1 MKKGRRGITPI
12 YKVFLVIIAF
22 ALVFSVVW
30 TSEAGLRNHLL
41 LPTDLLMPGEIVD
54 SGPKFQGT
62 ALDKNTKKIDLQDPP
77 NLERKVDYD
86 PETRQ
91 YVITETIGGKFYKAP
106 VYMSFEEY
114 QRYEAS
120 KTKFD
125 YWKQRSAES
134 SLISPNGM
142 IPKLYVNNQIFDR
155 IFGGSKVD
163 IRPQGTAEL
172 IFAGRFNRNENP
184 ILNERQRITRQFDF
198 DQKIQLNVT
207 GNIGDKLKTSVN
219 YNTEATFDFENQM
232 KLEYTGYEDEIIKKI
247 ELGNVSLPL
256 NSSLISGS
264 QSLFGIKTQLQFGKL
279 TVTSVF
285 SQQKSEK
292 KQIKITN
299 GAQKTEFK
307 FLADNYEAN
316 RHFFL
321 SHYFR
326 EQYDRALEEPPI
338 IKTNVL
344 ISRVEVWVTNR
355 NRVGDED
362 TRDVLALIDLGENQR
377 IYSNNPQLTTSQS
390 PYPNSQPGT
399 NAPASNNLLDIIP
412 SSSRNVGDN
421 AIATY
426 FGDKGGPD
434 NYAKIRARKL
444 TDREYTFHPQLGYIS
459 LNAALNADEVLA
471 VSYRYTVDGV
481 EYTVGEFSNERT
493 ETNPPTMLYTK
504 LLKNVSLKTSLPIWD
519 LMMKNIYSLNAFQ
532 INQDQFRLDVLY
544 LDEKTAN
551 NINYLPVGPDNVKNI
566 PLIRVLGLDKLDVKQ
581 TPTPDGVFD
590 FVNNITINSAN
601 GRIIFTKIEPFGSY
615 LYDLLAAEGDVTTAN
630 NIAFTELYDS
640 TRFKAQQLP
649 RKNKFTISGSFQST
663 SNSEFSLNAIN
674 IPPGSVVVK
683 SGTQVLTE
691 GVDYTVD
698 YNVGRVKIVNAGIL
712 SSGSPITVD
721 LESSTL
727 FGIQSRTFIGNRFD
741 YKVND
746 QLNLGG
752 TFIRLSERPLTQK
765 VNIGDE
771 PIANNMYG
779 FDVNYRTESRYL
791 TTLVDRLP
799 LIETKQ
805 PSSITVSAEYARL
818 DPGHS
823 RLLNTKNNKSGIS
836 YIDDFEGS
844 RSSIDLKSANSWTL
858 SSTPAMFPESR
869 LFNDLSYGFN
879 RARISFYQID
889 NLFFSRTDNRTP
901 QHLRSDRNQ
910 LSNHYL
916 REVTENEV
924 FPSKQIPTGQPN
936 ILSTLDL
943 TYYPRERG
951 PYNYTITGL
960 NADGTLR
967 NPQAAWGGIMRR
979 LETNDFEALN
989 VEFIEFW
996 LLDPFIYKPG
1006 SGGGDLYFNLGSI
1019 SEDVLKDGKE
1029 SIENGLPADGNADR
1043 YDSTTWGRVGTLYPL
1058 SNAFGNTEAA
1068 RSFQDVGL
1076 DGLTTAQEREFFKT
1090 TYLDLLEAA
1099 YGTNS
1104 TAYLNAVADPSADDF
1119 IYYRGSELDNVQ
1131 ASILDRYKSYNGQE
1145 GNSPTE
1151 QQSIQR
1157 TGLSNAGGR
1166 IYPDSEDINNDQ
1178 AQSDRDE
1185 YFQYRVRL
1193 SPGDLQNP
1201 DQNSFITDR
1210 VVAPVRLAN
1219 GKVENVT
1226 WYQFRVPL
1234 SKFESRVGEIQDFRA
1249 IRFMRAF
1256 LTGFNDTV
1264 TLRFARL
1271 QLVRGEW
1278 RRIEPSVTP
1287 GEGTEAKSDA
1297 IFDLSTINIEENAK
1311 RAPIP
1316 YVLPPGIIQERNFQ
1330 DVRGDTRV
1338 NEQSLLLNACNF
1350 KKDDQ
1355 VMAYKITNMDF
1366 RSYKKVEMFIHAEG
1380 NTVQNNE
1387 MVAFVRFGI
1396 DYTDNYYEY
1405 EIPLS
1410 ITPDGSQNPDV
1421 IWPDANKMS
1430 LPLGVLQVAKQL
1442 RNSSGIPVTTLF
1454 PYQDGKN
1461 RVWIKGNPDLG
1472 NVRSIVVGIRNRSG
1486 VPEDPKC
1493 IQVWF
1498 NELLLTE
1505 FDEQGGWAATG
1516 RVNAQL
1522 ADLANVTLSG
1532 SRSTIGFGSIDK
1544 KVSERNR
1551 SDDRQ
1556 YDVSSNIELGKFF
1569 PEKVGM
1575 RIPMFVSYSEAIST
1589 PQFAPN
1595 NPDILLDNVLDVLT
1609 QAQQDSIKRITED
1622 YTRRKS
1628 ISFTNVKKERV
1639 DTKKTPRVY
1648 DVENFS
1654 VTYSFNDQ
1662 YRRNYTTEYDVVK
1675 TYRAAL
1681 AYNFATSPKE
1691 VRPFDKIV
1699 SNKNLRLI
1707 KDFNFNYVPSALDFR
1722 IDVDRMY
1729 AENKVRNINTNLLA
1743 IPATFN
1749 KDFRINRVYGFR
1761 YDLTKSLKIDYNATN
1776 MAIVDE
1782 PVGKIDTR
1790 EEKDSIMTNLR
1801 TLGRTTDFSQNTNIN
1816 YNVPINK
1823 LPYLD
1828 FVQMTATYGAR
1839 YDWRA
1844 ASLATPK
1851 FENTISNSQSF
1862 QINPNFN
1869 MTQLY
1874 GKSKYLKALMTPQR
1888 NAAANR
1894 NNPLEKLKV
1903 NKTPEQE
1910 KQDSIARAMNKND
1923 LKKILARGLIMV
1935 RTVNFSYRQTNGQ
1948 LLPGYIPQTD
1958 LMGMDFGRNNA
1969 PGFGFVMGSQKDIR
1983 FPAAQ
1988 NGWITTY
1995 DSVSNRYARNN
2006 REEITGRINIEPMP
2020 DMRIDLNFQRSI
2032 SFSYQEFFRYDNNP
2046 SSATFGKFR
2055 SFAETETGNF
2065 SMSIITIRSAFEKLD
2080 AKNPSP
2086 QSALFDRFM
2095 DNRFIISQRLASED
2109 GNFTQDT
2116 TGFFDGY
2123 GRYSQQV
2130 LIPAFIAA
2138 YTGRSVNRVTLNPF
2152 PKIPLPNWR
2161 VNYSGLIKIPV
2172 IAEYFSSFVVNHSYV
2187 STYNVNS
2194 FNRPTT
2200 IAERYV
2206 ATNNYVPEY
2215 EIQQITISETFAP
2228 LIGFDMVLKSKVN
2241 VNVDYKQSRNLGLS
2255 FANTRLEQ
2263 MNTQEYNIAIG
2274 YTTNNLKLPF
2284 SIGNGQKVLT
2294 NDLNVRMDFNIRVN
2308 RGVVQRMEP
2317 RVSETINGS
2326 RVISI
2331 KPSVEYILNQRFQ
2344 VRVFY
2349 DRLVTDPFINTS
2361 FPTKITSFGFSLR
2374 INIGA

>member
-1 MKKGRRGITPI
+1 MKRFHPI
-12 YKVFLVIIAF
+12 YTFALILLAF

-30 TSEAGLRNHLL
+30 TSEAGLRTYVYDPFKPIIPL
-41 LPTDLLMPGEIVD
+41 D
-54 SGPKFQGT
+54 SGDKFPGT
-62 ALDKNTKKIDLQDPP
+62 AIEKKTKKIDLQDPP
-77 NLERKVDYD
+77 NIERKVEFD
-86 PETRQ
+86 PDSRQ
-91 YVITETIGGKFYKAP
+91 YVITETIGGKFFKAP

-114 QRYEAS
+114 QKYEAS
-120 KTKFD
+120 KNRFD

-172 IFAGRFNRNENP
+172 IFAGRFNRNDNP
-184 ILNERQRITRQFDF
+184 ILNERQRSTSQFDF

-264 QSLFGIKTQLQFGKL
+264 QSLFGVKTQMQFGRL

-316 RHFFL
+316 KHFFL

-326 EQYDRALEEPPI
+326 EQYDKALEQPPI
-338 IKTNVL
+338 IKSNVL

-362 TRDVLALIDLGENQR
+362 SRDILGLIDLGENQR
-377 IYSNNPQLTTSQS
+377 IYSNNPQLTTSSS
-390 PYPNSQPGT
+390 PYPNSVET
-399 NAPASNNLLDIIP
+399 NTAQASNNLLDIIP
-412 SSSRNVGDN
+412 STSRNVGDN
-421 AIATY
+421 AIAGY
-426 FGDKGGPD
+426 FADKGGPD

-444 TDREYTFHPQLGYIS
+444 TDREFTFHPQLGYIS
-459 LNAALNADEVLA
+459 LNASLNADEVLA
-471 VSYRYTVDGV
+471 VAYRYTVDGV
-481 EYTVGEFSNERT
+481 EYTVGELSNERT
-493 ETNPPTMLYTK
+493 ETNPATMLYTK

-532 INQDQFRLDVLY
+532 INSDQFKLDVMY

-551 NINYLPVGPDNVKNI
+551 NINYLPEGPENVKNI
-566 PLIRVLGLDKLDVKQ
+566 PLIRVMGLDKLDVKQ

-590 FVNNITINSAN
+590 FVPNITVNAAN

-615 LYDLLAAEGDVTTAN
+615 LYDLIAAGGDATLAS

-640 TRFKAQQLP
+640 TKFKAQQLP
-649 RKNKFTISGSFQST
+649 RKNKFTIQGSFQST

-674 IPPGSVVVK
+674 IPQGSVVVK

-698 YNVGRVKIVNAGIL
+698 YNVGRVKIVNSGIL
-712 SSGSPITVD
+712 SSGTPITVD

-741 YKVND
+741 YKVSD
-746 QLNLGG
+746 DLNLGG
-752 TFIRLSERPLTQK
+752 TFIRLAERPLTQK

-779 FDVNYRTESRYL
+779 FDVNYRTDSRYL
-791 TTLVDRLP
+791 TQLVDRLP
-799 LIETKQ
+799 LIETKAN
-805 PSSITVSAEYARL
+805 SSITASAEYARL

-823 RLLNTKNNKSGIS
+823 RLLNTSQNKSGIS

-844 RSSIDLKSANSWTL
+844 RSSIDLKSAAAWSL

-869 LFNDLSYGFN
+869 LYNDLEYGFN
-879 RARISFYQID
+879 RARLAFYQID
-889 NLFFSRTDNRTP
+889 NLFYSRTDNRTP

-910 LSNHYL
+910 LSNHYV
-916 REVTENEV
+916 REVTEQEV
-924 FPSKQIPTGQPN
+924 FPSKQIPAGQPN

-943 TYYPRERG
+943 TYFPKERG
-951 PYNYTITGL
+951 PYNYTVSGL
-960 NADGTLR
+960 NADGFLK
-967 NPQAAWGGIMRR
+967 NPASSWGGIMRR

-996 LLDPFIYKPG
+996 LLDPFINKPG
-1006 SGGGDLYFNLGSI
+1006 SAGGELYFNLGSI
-1019 SEDVLKDGKE
+1019 SEDILKDGKE
-1029 SIENGLPADGNADR
+1029 SIENGLPSDGAAER
-1043 YDSTTWGRVGTLYPL
+1043 YDSTIWGRVGTIYPL
-1058 SNAFGNTEAA
+1058 SPAFGNSEAA
-1068 RSFQDVGL
+1068 RALQDIGL
-1076 DGLTTAQEREFFKT
+1076 DGLNTEEERNFFKT
-1090 TYLDLLEAA
+1090 SYLDLLEAA
-1099 YGTNS
+1099 FGSNS
-1104 TAYLNAVADPSADDF
+1104 VAYQNALNDPSADNYN
-1119 IYYRGSELDNVQ
+1119 YYRGDNLDNVQ
-1131 ASILDRYKSYNGQE
+1131 ASIIDRYKNYNGQE

-1151 QQSIQR
+1151 QQSLSK
-1157 TGLSNAGGR
+1157 TGLSNTAANQN
-1166 IYPDSEDINNDQ
+1166 PDTEDINRDN

-1185 YFQYRVRL
+1185 YFQYKVRL
-1193 SPGDLQNP
+1193 SPGDLENP
-1201 DQNSFITDR
+1201 DPGTSFITDK

-1234 SKFESRVGEIQDFRA
+1234 TKFESRVGEIQDFRA

-1256 LTGFNDTV
+1256 LTGFSDTV

-1278 RRIEPSVTP
+1278 RRVDPTVTP

-1311 RAPIP
+1311 RTPIP
-1316 YVLPPGIIQERNFQ
+1316 YVLPPGIIQERNLQ
-1330 DVRGDTRV
+1330 DVRGDSRV

-1355 VMAYKITNMDF
+1355 VMAYKISNMDF

-1380 NTVQNNE
+1380 NNLQNNE

-1410 ITPDGSQNPDV
+1410 ITPDGTTAAEQ
-1421 IWPDANKMS
+1421 IWPDYNKMS
-1430 LPLGVLQVAKQL
+1430 LPLSVLQVAKQL
-1442 RNSSGIPVTTLF
+1442 RNSSGIAVTQLF
-1454 PYQDGKN
+1454 PYQHGKN

-1505 FDEQGGWAATG
+1505 FDEQGGWAATA

-1556 YDVSSNIELGKFF
+1556 YDVASNIELGKFF
-1569 PEKVGM
+1569 PEQTGM
-1575 RIPMFVSYSEAIST
+1575 RIPMYVSYSEAIST

-1595 NPDILLDNVLDVLT
+1595 NPDILLDNVLSELSK
-1609 QAQQDSIKRITED
+1609 AQQDSIKRITED

-1628 ISFTNVKKERV
+1628 ISFTNVKKERR
-1639 DTKKTPRVY
+1639 DTKKKPKIY

-1654 VTYSFNDQ
+1654 VTYSYNDQ
-1662 YRRNYTTEYDVVK
+1662 YRRNYNTEYDIVK
-1675 TYRAAL
+1675 TYRGAL
-1681 AYNFATSPKE
+1681 AYNFSTTPKE
-1691 VRPFDKIV
+1691 IRPFDKSIK
-1699 SNKNLRLI
+1699 NKNLKLI
-1707 KDFNFNYVPSALDFR
+1707 RDFNFNYIPSALDFR
-1722 IDVDRMY
+1722 IDVDRLY
-1729 AENKVRNINTNLLA
+1729 SENKVRNINSNLLV

-1749 KDFRINRVYGFR
+1749 KDFRINRIYGLR
-1761 YDLTKSLKIDYNATN
+1761 YDLTKSLKIDYTAGN
-1776 MAIVDE
+1776 IGVVDE

-1801 TLGRTTDFSQNTNIN
+1801 SLGRTTDYSQNTNVN
-1816 YNVPINK
+1816 YQVPINK

-1828 FVQMTATYGAR
+1828 FAQMTATYSAR

-1862 QINPNFN
+1862 QINPTFN
-1869 MTQLY
+1869 MSQLY
-1874 GKSKYLKALMTPQR
+1874 GRSKYLKALMSPQR
-1888 NAAANR
+1888 NQTSGNK
-1894 NNPLEKLKV
+1894 NNPLEKMKL
-1903 NKTPEQE
+1903 NKNAEQE
-1910 KQDSIARAMNKND
+1910 KQDSIARALNKND
-1923 LKKILARGLIMV
+1923 LKKILSRGLIMV
-1935 RTVNFSYRQTNGQ
+1935 RTVSFSYRQTNGQ
-1948 LLPGYIPQTD
+1948 ILPGYIPQTD
-1958 LMGMDFGRNNA
+1958 ILGMDLGRNNA
-1969 PGFGFVMGSQKDIR
+1969 PGYGFVFGSQKDIR
-1983 FPAAQ
+1983 YAAAE

-1995 DSVSNRYARNN
+1995 DSVSNRFARTN
-2006 REEITGRINIEPMP
+2006 REEITGRINIEPLP
-2020 DMRIDLNFQRSI
+2020 DMRVDLNFARSI
-2032 SFSYQEFFRYDNNP
+2032 AKSYQEFFRYDNNITSP
-2046 SSATFGKFR
+2046 TYGKFR

-2065 SMSIITIRSAFEKLD
+2065 SMTIITLSSAFEKID
-2080 AKNPSP
+2080 PEKGNSK
-2086 QSALFDRFM
+2086 FFETFM
-2095 DNRFIISQRLASED
+2095 DNRFNISQRLAAED
-2109 GNFTQDT
+2109 GNFNTDT
-2116 TGFFDGY
+2116 TGFYDGY
-2123 GRYSQQV
+2123 GKYSQQV
-2130 LIPAFIAA
+2130 LIPAFLAA
-2138 YTGRSVNRVTLNPF
+2138 YTGKSASNVSLNPF

-2161 VNYSGLIKIPV
+2161 INYSGLIKIPIV
-2172 IAEYFSSFVVNHSYV
+2172 AEYFTSFVINHSYT

-2200 IAERYV
+2200 TAERYV
-2206 ATNNYVPEY
+2206 SNNNYVPSY
-2215 EIQQITISETFAP
+2215 EIQQITVSETFGP
-2228 LIGFDMVLKSKVN
+2228 LIGFDMTLKNKIN
-2241 VNVDYKQSRNLGLS
+2241 INLDYKQSRNLGLS
-2255 FANTRLEQ
+2255 FANARLEQ
-2263 MNTQEYNIAIG
+2263 MNTQEYNVGIA

-2294 NDLNVRMDFNIRVN
+2294 NDLNVRMDFNIRLN
-2308 RGVVQRMEP
+2308 RGVVHRMDQNY
-2317 RVSETINGS
+2317 SEIINGS
-2326 RVISI
+2326 RVMSI
-2331 KPSVEYILNQRFQ
+2331 KPSVEYVLNQRFQ

-2349 DRLVTDPFINTS
+2349 DRLVTNPFITTS
-2361 FPTKITSFGFSLR
+2361 FPTKITSLGFSLR